1 MEGWRW
7 SAVHHPDE
15 LERVTEI
22 WTKAIAAGKAV
33 ELTFPP
39 KSKDGSYRPF
49 LTGVVPIRDA
59 SGAVIRWIGTDVDIS
74 AQVATEERLRE
85 AERNWRNL
93 FDEMQEGFAVIEFE
107 RDHFGEAVD
116 AIVVKVNRQ
125 WEAHTG
131 LPTDQVIGRR
141 AITVAA
147 ENRLERAKIYADV
160 VATGNPRKFEVHDG
174 SIGRTFEI
182 SAYRYSP
189 TQCAILFTDI
199 SARKFAEQEARLA
212 QNNLLRVSRLSAMG
226 AIGVDPGALVKPATG
241 CRRQLHRCRE
251 RAYQALAR
259 RGQGPAVAV
268 AGKHQRELPQGRA
281 DHPQHARVRRHRKSD
296 QDT

>member
-1 MEGWRW
+1 MITPEKRALRVAGHELAALADDLPNPAWVAYADGYIFWYTPGTTSPEQMEGWRW

-33 ELTFPP
+33 ELTFPL
-39 KSKDGSYRPF
+39 KSKDGSCRPF
-49 LTGVVPIRDA
+49 LTRVVPIRDA

-74 AQVATEERLRE
+74 AQVAAEERLRE
-85 AERNWRNL
+85 AKRNWRNL

-107 RDHFGEAVD
+107 RDHSGEAVD

-131 LPTDQVIGRR
+131 LPTDQVIGRP

-212 QNNLLRVSRLSAMG
+212 QNNLLQVSRLSAMG
-226 AIGVDPGALVKPATG
+226 AMAST
-241 CRRQLHRCRE
+241 
-251 RAYQALAR
+251 LA
-259 RGQGPAVAV
+259 
-268 AGKHQRELPQGRA
+268 H
-281 DHPQHARVRRHRKSD
+281 
-296 QDT
+296 

>member
-1 MEGWRW
+1 MITPEKRALRVAGHELAALADDLPNPAWVAYADGYIFWYTPGTTSPEQMEGWRW

-33 ELTFPP
+33 ELTFPL
-39 KSKDGSYRPF
+39 KSKDGSCRPF
-49 LTGVVPIRDA
+49 LTRVVPIRDA

-74 AQVATEERLRE
+74 AQVAAEERLRE
-85 AERNWRNL
+85 AKRNWRNL

-107 RDHFGEAVD
+107 RDHSGEAVD

-131 LPTDQVIGRR
+131 LPTDQVIGRP

-160 VATGNPRKFEVHDG
+160 VATAIRASLRCTTGASVEPLK
-174 SIGRTFEI
+174 
-182 SAYRYSP
+182 SAPIATRRPSARSCSP
-189 TQCAILFTDI
+189 TSVHA
-199 SARKFAEQEARLA
+199 SSPSRRRA
-212 QNNLLRVSRLSAMG
+212 LLRT
-226 AIGVDPGALVKPATG
+226 IYY
-241 CRRQLHRCRE
+241 RCR
-251 RAYQALAR
+251 
-259 RGQGPAVAV
+259 G
-268 AGKHQRELPQGRA
+268 
-281 DHPQHARVRRHRKSD
+281 
-296 QDT
+296 